1 MISSLFP
8 QQNNSHT
15 LTKSKEGSSSD
26 DASPRSKAF
35 AINDLEKNLFLELER
50 LQEDKLNVLFELEK
64 LPPKEQ
70 ADEGWSL

>member
-8 QQNNSHT
+8 QQKNPLT
-15 LTKSKEGSSSD
+15 PTKSKEGSSSSD

-35 AINDLEKNLFLELER
+35 AINNLEKNLFLELDR
-50 LQEDKLNVLFELEK
+50 LEKDKLNVLFELEN

-70 ADEGWSL
+70 EDEG

>member
-8 QQNNSHT
+8 QQKNPHT
-15 LTKSKEGSSSD
+15 PTKSKEGSSSD

-35 AINDLEKNLFLELER
+35 AINNLEKNLFLELER
-50 LQEDKLNVLFELEK
+50 LEKDKLNVIFELEK

-70 ADEGWSL
+70 EDEG

>member
-8 QQNNSHT
+8 QQKNPQT
-15 LTKSKEGSSSD
+15 PTKSTEGSSSD

-35 AINDLEKNLFLELER
+35 AINNLEKNLFLELER
-50 LQEDKLNVLFELEK
+50 LEKDKLNVLFELEK

-70 ADEGWSL
+70 EDEG